1 MKLAGFFIAI
11 ALLLT
16 GCSENAEDNEI
27 AKKVGWY
34 LDAAEIIPKDTG
46 EAYKTHV
53 GKIVFVSPGT
63 KGRPHFIYYEVTAEK
78 DMQKLKEGAEE
89 ALTHVP
95 EANIITLHFM
105 EKQVFHH
112 SSGGGGHRGM
122 ENEINKIVVARK

>member
-1 MKLAGFFIAI
+1 MKLAGFFVAI

-27 AKKVGWY
+27 SRKVGQY
-34 LDAAEIIPKDTG
+34 LDTAGIIPKDTG

-53 GKIVFVSPGT
+53 GRIVFVSPGT
-63 KGRPHFIYYEVTAEK
+63 QGRPHFIYYEVTAEK
-78 DMQKLKEGAEE
+78 DMQKIKVAAEE
-89 ALTHVP
+89 ALKHVP

-112 SSGGGGHRGM
+112 SSGCGGHRGM
-122 ENEINKIVVARK
+122 ENEINKIVVERK

>member
-1 MKLAGFFIAI
+1 MNLAGFFVVI

-27 AKKVGWY
+27 SRKVGHY
-34 LDAAEIIPKDTG
+34 LDATGVIPKDTG
-46 EAYKTHV
+46 EANKTHV

-63 KGRPHFIYYEVTAEK
+63 KGRPHFIYYEVTDEK
-78 DMQKLKEGAEE
+78 DMQKLKVAAEE
-89 ALTHVP
+89 ALQHVP

-122 ENEINKIVVARK
+122 ENEINKIAVTRK